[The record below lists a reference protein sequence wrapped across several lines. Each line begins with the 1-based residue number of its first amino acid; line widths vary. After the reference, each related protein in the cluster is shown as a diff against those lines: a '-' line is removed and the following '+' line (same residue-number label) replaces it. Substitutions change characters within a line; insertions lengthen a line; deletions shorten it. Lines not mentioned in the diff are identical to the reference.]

1 MSVSADLCLRAFFF
15 RTGLTSQ
22 TKNIAITGFAMLDVE
37 KGFVYTLKEKFDI
50 LGQSAYF
57 LSCTESD
64 GISLSYEL
72 KYEATVSSWLTQS

>member
-1 MSVSADLCLRAFFF
+1 
-15 RTGLTSQ
+15 
-22 TKNIAITGFAMLDVE
+22 MLDVE